1 MHEEIKLHSV
11 IITNTV
17 STKAEMCKQTDITH
31 WFTIAVLVFC
41 TQK

>member
-1 MHEEIKLHSV
+1 MHEEIKLYSV

-17 STKAEMCKQTDITH
+17 YPAEMCKQTDITH

>member
-1 MHEEIKLHSV
+1 MHEEIKLYSV

-17 STKAEMCKQTDITH
+17 YPQRMCKQTDITH